1 MTTVNQVNNTLQ
13 QAGVSIS
20 KSTIKRRLYE
30 GKYRGF
36 AAASRIGR
44 LDWTSLKKKKHV
56 KKPAQFWT
64 NVLWTHE
71 TSTRMMEKKKNLE
84 VWNNSHHL

>member
-1 MTTVNQVNNTLQ
+1 MVKRNPMTTVNQVNNTLQ

-44 LDWTSLKKKKHV
+44 LDWTSLKKKKC
-56 KKPAQFWT
+56 KKAGT
-64 NVLWTHE
+64 VLDKRALDT
-71 TSTRMMEKKKNLE
+71 
-84 VWNNSHHL
+84 